1 LFLRDGT
8 VLHCQTKSN
17 RLAGLGGQI
26 RITLARYL
34 SSIEA
39 VVCALLAGWLFW
51 KGVLP
56 GWRILH
62 TDFPNYYL
70 VARLLREGYSL
81 DRIYDW
87 VWLQRIKDHW
97 GIDQSLVGF
106 AGLTPFSAL
115 PILPLSVFSALN
127 AKRLWIVANL
137 LLLGASV
144 EVLHR
149 TTTLGRRR
157 VWLLCLLCFFP
168 LRTDFLLGQ
177 MHLLVLAL
185 LVFAY
190 ALNRKQKH
198 LACGA
203 CLGIAG
209 MLKIYPLLL
218 AGYFVWKKQ
227 WRALLALCCATAF
240 LVGIGTI
247 ALGVGIVHT
256 YFTDV
261 LPRSLV
267 GEVLDPYSA
276 QSNSMAALFHKLFIY
291 EPQLNPAPVSNS
303 PLLYSFFYPLWQV
316 AVLAPL
322 FIFMDPE
329 KRGADREQLHWA
341 AWVFAL
347 LLLSPVPAS
356 YHFVVMM
363 LPMVLLADFLWKRG
377 EMRLMGVALLLY
389 TMMSFVELVP
399 RRLVSGNIALE
410 FSRLWIAIGFWM
422 LLLFCLWRD
431 RMKGR
436 VWWSRPRFGL
446 ICIAVLV
453 FWAAGAFGNYRHF
466 AHLGEETQR
475 RILHTPPAYL
485 STGLRKTSSGYMFVA
500 MGAQSYEVR
509 DQAGRSIGPEE
520 DELSVATAEGSPVVL
535 VETATRGGSQ
545 LIVAPLDNGSGQKAP
560 LMQDAES
567 PAFSPDGRTLAFIRE
582 VRGRGSLWI
591 VSLQS
596 PLGPP
601 SGSPVQL
608 TGAGYDVR
616 NFALAPSG
624 RIVFAAKSGD
634 HISLFLWAPGS
645 SPREFLPNLVDVDSP
660 AISPDERLIAFT
672 RRARNRWQLAY
683 VNSQTGAEQTLTK
696 GDCNA
701 YSPEWMDAH
710 QLAYATDCGRGLG
723 LTALATVLVVEP

>member
-1 LFLRDGT
+1 LY
-8 VLHCQTKSN
+8 CQTKSN
-17 RLAGLGGQI
+17 RLASLGYQI
-26 RITLARYL
+26 RFALARHL
-34 SSIEA
+34 CSIEGVA
-39 VVCALLAGWLFW
+39 CALLAGWLFW

-87 VWLQRIKDHW
+87 LWLQRIKDHW

-115 PILPLSVFSALN
+115 PILPLSLLSALN

-137 LLLGASV
+137 LFLGASV

-157 VWLLCLLCFFP
+157 VWLLCLACFFP
-168 LRTDFLLGQ
+168 LRTNFLLGQ

-198 LACGA
+198 VACGV

-218 AGYFVWKKQ
+218 AAYFVWKRQ
-227 WRALLALCCATAF
+227 WRALLAMCCATGF

-247 ALGVGIVHT
+247 AVGPGIVHT

-267 GEVLDPYSA
+267 GEVLDPYSS

-303 PLLYSFFYPLWQV
+303 PLLYSIFYPVWQA

-322 FIFMDPE
+322 FMFVDAE
-329 KRGADREQLHWA
+329 ERGGDREQLHWA

-356 YHFVVMM
+356 YHFVVMA
-363 LPMVLLADFLWKRG
+363 LSVVLLMDFLGKRG
-377 EMRLMGVALLLY
+377 EIGLIGVALLLY
-389 TMMSFVELVP
+389 TMMSLVDLLP
-399 RRLVSGNIALE
+399 RRLVASGNIALG
-410 FSRLWIAIGFWM
+410 FLRLWIAIGFWM

-431 RMKGR
+431 RRKGR

-446 ICIAVLV
+446 ICVAVLA
-453 FWAAGAFGNYRHF
+453 FWAVGALGNYRHF

-475 RILHTPPAYL
+475 RILHMPPAYL
-485 STGLRKTSSGYMFVA
+485 STGLRKTGRGYVFVA
-500 MGAQSYEVR
+500 MGAQRYEVL
-509 DQAGRSIGPEE
+509 DQAGESIGREE
-520 DELSVATAEGSPVVL
+520 DELSAAATEGSPVVM
-535 VETATRGGSQ
+535 VEIATRGGSQ
-545 LIVAPLDNGSGQKAP
+545 LIATPLDSGSGQTIA

-567 PAFSPDGRTLAFIRE
+567 PAFSPDGMTLAFIRE

-608 TGAGYDVR
+608 TDAGYDVR
-616 NFALAPSG
+616 NFALTPSG
-624 RIVFAAKSGD
+624 RIVFAAKVGD
-634 HISLFLWAPGS
+634 HTALFQWMPGR
-645 SPREFLPNLVDVDSP
+645 SPREFVQDLVDVDSP
-660 AISPDERLIAFT
+660 AVSPDEQLIAFT
-672 RRARNRWQLAY
+672 RRVHNRWQLQY
-683 VNSQTGAEQTLTK
+683 VNSQTGAKQTLTN

-710 QLAYATDCGRGLG
+710 QLTYATDCGRGLG
-723 LTALATVLVVEP
+723 LTALATVLIGEPPARVANR

>member
-1 LFLRDGT
+1 
-8 VLHCQTKSN
+8 
-17 RLAGLGGQI
+17 LGRQI
-26 RITLARYL
+26 RFSLARHL
-34 SSIEA
+34 CGIEA
-39 VVCALLAGWLFW
+39 VACALLAGWLFW

-87 VWLQRIKDHW
+87 VWLQRVKDHW

-115 PILPLSVFSALN
+115 PILPLSLLSALN

-137 LLLGASV
+137 LFLGASV

-157 VWLLCLLCFFP
+157 VWLLCLLGFFP
-168 LRTDFLLGQ
+168 LRTSFLLGQ

-198 LACGA
+198 LVCGA

-218 AGYFVWKKQ
+218 AAYFVWRRQ
-227 WRALLALCCATAF
+227 WRALLALCCATAV

-247 ALGVGIVHT
+247 ALGPGIVHT
-256 YFTDV
+256 YFTEI

-267 GEVLDPYSA
+267 GEVLDPYSS

-303 PLLYSFFYPLWQV
+303 PLLYSIFYPVWQA

-322 FIFMDPE
+322 FILMDPE
-329 KRGADREQLHWA
+329 KEGGDREQLHWA

-356 YHFVVMM
+356 YHFVVMA
-363 LPMVLLADFLWKRG
+363 LSVVLLADFLWKRG
-377 EMRLMGVALLLY
+377 ETRLIGVALLLY
-389 TMMSFVELVP
+389 IMMSLVELLP
-399 RRLVSGNIALE
+399 RRFASGNVGLE

-422 LLLFCLWRD
+422 LLVFCLWRN
-431 RMKGR
+431 RTKGR
-436 VWWSRPRFGL
+436 VWGSRPQLGL
-446 ICIAVLV
+446 ICAAVLA
-453 FWAAGAFGNYRHF
+453 FWAVGALGNYRHF

-475 RILHTPPAYL
+475 RILQMPPAYL
-485 STGLRKTSSGYMFVA
+485 STGVRKTSGGYVFVA
-500 MGAQSYEVR
+500 MGAQRYEVL
-509 DQAGRSIGPEE
+509 DQAGRAIGREE
-520 DELSVATAEGSPVVL
+520 DKLSAATTKGSPVVL

-545 LIVAPLDNGSGQKAP
+545 LIVTPLDGGSGQTTP

-567 PAFSPDGRTLAFIRE
+567 PAFSPDGMTLAFIRE

-591 VSLQS
+591 ASLQS

-601 SGSPVQL
+601 SGRPVRI
-608 TGAGYDVR
+608 TDAGYDVR

-624 RIVFAAKSGD
+624 RIVFAAKLGD
-634 HISLFLWAPGS
+634 HTSLFQWMPGGS
-645 SPREFLPNLVDVDSP
+645 SREFLPDLVDIDSP
-660 AISPDERLIAFT
+660 AVSPNEQLIAFT
-672 RRARNRWQLAY
+672 RRVRNRWQLEY
-683 VNSQTGAEQTLTK
+683 VNSQTGARQTLTN

-701 YSPEWMDAH
+701 YSPEWMDAQ
-710 QLAYATDCGRGLG
+710 QLTYATDCGRGLG
-723 LTALATVLVVEP
+723 LTALARVRVGETPAPVDKR